1 MMSSTSLGI
10 ASISQSNL
18 EILLNE
24 AFVDDYV
31 NNLKTKK
38 RWMAKGDKKIT
49 YKVLRLE
56 DNDKII
62 KHTVKAKGT
71 IAVAYKVTYHIH
83 TAKH

>member
-38 RWMAKGDKKIT
+38 RWMAKGDKKMT

-56 DNDKII
+56 DNDKIK
-62 KHTVKAKGT
+62 KHTVEAKGT
-71 IAVAYKVTYHIH
+71 ITVAYKVTYHMH